1 MSSIESYKRTEVIGQ
16 GKFGV
21 VYKGYNVKTKKVV
34 AIKVL
39 ELDTQYDEVVDV
51 QQEIQFLA
59 DLKNAPNVT
68 HYYGSFLSD
77 TKLWIIM
84 DYCAGG
90 SVRTLLKAGVFEEKY
105 IAVIVRETLLAL
117 LAVHKLGVIHRDL
130 KAANILITNEGNV
143 QVCDFGV
150 AAQLSANSLKRTTM
164 AGTPFW
170 MAPEVIREGDQYNVK
185 ADIWSLGITIY
196 EIATGNPPYSDKTSN
211 WAMTMIAKLTPPRL
225 EGREYPQA
233 LKECIALCLDENPD
247 ERPSADELTK
257 CKLVKLY
264 KSMPTS
270 ILKELVS
277 RYLLW
282 RDKNSR
288 RDSVFYN
295 LGADAENGDETSNDN
310 QLQVKWDFD
319 SLSSKEY
326 IMDNDIH
333 MSEVEQ
339 HFPYLKDD
347 DEDQHHDYTLT
358 SQPTHHASTLHPNS
372 KFSSASNNNTIA
384 QKQHSTGARAPS
396 GKSSTDRSLNR
407 HPPASPSNNVPKSLR
422 SLFEDDN
429 DAELASDNIFE
440 DPRLPALSSV
450 KESHR
455 TESPTIEIPDMDS
468 LAMISSV
475 NKEAAA
481 SNHASQNGSRLG
493 HKQMSHDALPMLN
506 KPPALVHSQSASAA
520 LEPRNSSPS
529 TTRPRKKTISTTHG
543 PSSAFQ
549 HAPMLP
555 LSQTHHDSVK
565 RHETPSPV
573 APPIGAH
580 GEHGPTLSPSKS
592 MRALHASGNPMLQ
605 PINFKMNGEKL
616 AQGSSSK
623 EVSGNAS
630 QSSTSSISGPTHAP
644 GPANPVKSKRE
655 KPSLRIQMPVPNS
668 SVNLMSALTSEDA
681 EKKGILNNANMAHI
695 NSENINQFGINPAL
709 VGNVAS
715 MTPVTE
721 KDTQLGEPLDV
732 KELQQRQQSTV
743 QKKLTAILG
752 PKTAPISS
760 SNSGGNYFVPRATP
774 AQTLTTGTTSISAS
788 TTPLSAKQPSR
799 FPQIPAINNDLFS
812 DSTPKSKLSGEL
824 ELILKLFSQGLDAL
838 ENSLQE
844 KRLST

>member
-1 MSSIESYKRTEVIGQ
+1 MSSIDSYKRTEVIGQ

-21 VYKGYNVKTKKVV
+21 VYKGFNVKTKKVV

-170 MAPEVIREGDQYNVK
+170 MAPDVIREGDQYNVK
-185 ADIWSLGITIY
+185 ADIWSLGITVF
-196 EIATGNPPYSDKTSN
+196 EIATGNPPYSDKSSN

-233 LKECIALCLDENPD
+233 LKECIALCLDENPE
-247 ERPSADELTK
+247 ERPSADELLK
-257 CKLVKLY
+257 CKLVKQY

-295 LGADAENGDETSNDN
+295 MNHDENNEDTSNEN

-333 MSEVEQ
+333 IKEVEQ
-339 HFPYLKDD
+339 HFPYLRDD
-347 DEDQHHDYTLT
+347 DHEETHDYTLT
-358 SQPTHHASTLHPNS
+358 SQPTHQASTLHPNS
-372 KFSSASNNNTIA
+372 KYSSNSNNNTIA
-384 QKQHSTGARAPS
+384 QQAYS
-396 GKSSTDRSLNR
+396 GNGKPPLGKTAVDQSSNR
-407 HPPASPSNNVPKSLR
+407 HPPASPSSNVPKSLR
-422 SLFEDDN
+422 SLFEDDDETSN
-429 DAELASDNIFE
+429 RDDNIFE
-440 DPRLPALSSV
+440 DPRLPALASV
-450 KESHR
+450 KDSYR
-455 TESPTIEIPDMDS
+455 TESPTIEIPDMES
-468 LAMISSV
+468 LAIMSST
-475 NKEAAA
+475 NKEA
-481 SNHASQNGSRLG
+481 Q
-493 HKQMSHDALPMLN
+493 K
-506 KPPALVHSQSASAA
+506 
-520 LEPRNSSPS
+520 
-529 TTRPRKKTISTTHG
+529 
-543 PSSAFQ
+543 
-549 HAPMLP
+549 
-555 LSQTHHDSVK
+555 
-565 RHETPSPV
+565 
-573 APPIGAH
+573 
-580 GEHGPTLSPSKS
+580 
-592 MRALHASGNPMLQ
+592 
-605 PINFKMNGEKL
+605 
-616 AQGSSSK
+616 
-623 EVSGNAS
+623 
-630 QSSTSSISGPTHAP
+630 
-644 GPANPVKSKRE
+644 

-681 EKKGILNNANMAHI
+681 EKKGILNNASTGHI

-709 VGNVAS
+709 VGNVTS
-715 MTPVTE
+715 MTPVAE

-732 KELQQRQQSTV
+732 RDLQQRQQASV
-743 QKKLTAILG
+743 QKKISAMLG

-760 SNSGGNYFVPRATP
+760 SNAGGNYFVTRNHPSHSIS
-774 AQTLTTGTTSISAS
+774 GGSSISAS
-788 TTPLSAKQPSR
+788 TTPVSAKQLPR
-799 FPQIPAINNDLFS
+799 FPQIPTINNDLFS
-812 DSTPKSKLSGEL
+812 DAFPKAKLTGEL

-838 ENSLQE
+838 ESSLQE
-844 KRLST
+844 RQSNS

>member
-1 MSSIESYKRTEVIGQ
+1 MSSIDSYKRTEVIGQ

-21 VYKGYNVKTKKVV
+21 VYKGFNVKTKKVV

-170 MAPEVIREGDQYNVK
+170 MAPDVIREGDQYNVK
-185 ADIWSLGITIY
+185 ADIWSLGITVF
-196 EIATGNPPYSDKTSN
+196 EIATGNPPYSDKSSN

-233 LKECIALCLDENPD
+233 LKECIALCLDENPE
-247 ERPSADELTK
+247 ERPSADELLK
-257 CKLVKLY
+257 CKLVKQY

-295 LGADAENGDETSNDN
+295 MNHDENNEDTSNEN

-333 MSEVEQ
+333 IKEVEQ
-339 HFPYLKDD
+339 HFPYLRDD
-347 DEDQHHDYTLT
+347 DHEETHDYTLT
-358 SQPTHHASTLHPNS
+358 SQPTHQASTLHPNS
-372 KFSSASNNNTIA
+372 KYSSNSNNNTIA
-384 QKQHSTGARAPS
+384 QQAYS
-396 GKSSTDRSLNR
+396 GNGKPPLGKTAVDQSSNR
-407 HPPASPSNNVPKSLR
+407 HPPASPSSNVPKSLR
-422 SLFEDDN
+422 SLFEDDDETSN
-429 DAELASDNIFE
+429 RDDNIFE
-440 DPRLPALSSV
+440 DPRLPALASV
-450 KESHR
+450 KDSYR
-455 TESPTIEIPDMDS
+455 TESPTIEIPDMES
-468 LAMISSV
+468 LAIMSST
-475 NKEAAA
+475 NKEAQ
-481 SNHASQNGSRLG
+481 SSTQTSHNGSRIG
-493 HKQMSHDALPMLN
+493 NKQMSHDALPMLN

-520 LEPRNSSPS
+520 LEPRHGSPS
-529 TTRPRKKTISTTHG
+529 NTRPRKKTISNTHG
-543 PSSAFQ
+543 SNSAFHQ
-549 HAPMLP
+549 SAPLLP
-555 LSQTHHDSVK
+555 LSQGPHQEPVK

-573 APPIGAH
+573 APPVSAH

-592 MRALHASGNPMLQ
+592 MRALHSNGNPMLQ
-605 PINFKMNGEKL
+605 PINFKMNGEK
-616 AQGSSSK
+616 ASQPSK
-623 EVSGNAS
+623 E
-630 QSSTSSISGPTHAP
+630 SSTSTTNSLAPSGSNHGQA
-644 GPANPVKSKRE
+644 KSKRE

-681 EKKGILNNANMAHI
+681 EKKGILNNASTGHI

-709 VGNVAS
+709 VGNVTS
-715 MTPVTE
+715 MTPVAE

-732 KELQQRQQSTV
+732 RDLQQRQQASV
-743 QKKLTAILG
+743 QKKISAMLG

-760 SNSGGNYFVPRATP
+760 SNAGGNYFVTRNHPSHSIS
-774 AQTLTTGTTSISAS
+774 GGSSISAS
-788 TTPLSAKQPSR
+788 TTPVSAKQLPR
-799 FPQIPAINNDLFS
+799 FPQIPTINNDLFS
-812 DSTPKSKLSGEL
+812 DAFPKAKLTGEL

-838 ENSLQE
+838 ESSLQE
-844 KRLST
+844 RQSNS